1 MSEAALMDNAFWP
14 VVLMVAGALV
24 TYFWRALGVALSGR
38 IDAGSPLFE
47 WVACVAYAMLA
58 GLIARMIV
66 LPNGPLA
73 ETAAADRIAAAVIAL
88 AIFFLAR
95 RNIGLGVAAGAGAL
109 VLMTLGRSWLL

>member
-1 MSEAALMDNAFWP
+1 MLDQAAGGAPWWP
-14 VVLMVAGALV
+14 LILMVAGGLA

-38 IDAGSPLFE
+38 IDASSRLFE

-58 GLIARMIV
+58 GLISRMIL

-73 ETAAADRIAAAVIAL
+73 HTATSDRIVGAVIAL
-88 AIFFLAR
+88 AIFFLSR

-109 VLMTLGRSWLL
+109 VLMTWGRGFF